1 MSRIEEGLHKLF
13 ESHRVIFWYD
23 DKGEVREDFAQLQM
37 EGVEKIQV
45 EKNPFE
51 IKYKVNKQHP
61 EQKFLLYFDYPR
73 PPYEENWLLDMELA
87 YHVFQTD
94 QEAMFLQELELGFH
108 LKELIGQHILF
119 FKAKERR
126 LKLKELTTKEDSHR
140 EVRYKM
146 LSLVFGVDSLSL
158 STFVLV
164 HISAYADGN
173 ERMDRDLEKYELV
186 DFYWQEI
193 ARVFG
198 FKSDSR
204 SIFELMLE
212 VFQQNFALGKSM
224 GISKESKL
232 LLSQWRDSIQYRTCY
247 DAISGKIAGAIDV
260 EKLLYKATLDQ
271 ISEDELFRLTDL
283 KIIHECQQLILAN
296 SISADRLLQL
306 IKKRENK
313 FWYGEFEDFYQA
325 TWYGAELIASVK
337 KFGKTIYSSFEEGIK
352 NYTERLYQVD
362 QGYRKFIWYYRASK
376 QNRILSDLYERVEK
390 VYSNDW
396 LLEYNNNW
404 QKVIDELED
413 WPTHKMNSQQ
423 QFFNTHIQPFIDKKQ
438 RVFVIISDALRYE
451 CGEELNVR
459 FQSENRYSASLENM
473 VSSIPSYTQLCM
485 ASLLPK
491 KKGLTIQENSDI
503 ALVDGMVSSGLSGR
517 MKVLETNAG
526 VRATA
531 VQADALMAMNA
542 ATEGRT
548 FVKNYDVIYIYHNI
562 IDKRGDD
569 KTSEE
574 TVFEGVEDEINYLID
589 LVKKIS
595 NMNGN
600 SMLITAD
607 HGFVYQHHVLDE
619 SDFSESAYS
628 GELWKENRR
637 FVIGKGLSHDKAVKK
652 FTGAQLN
659 LNEDLE
665 VLIPK
670 SINRL
675 RIKGA
680 GSRFVHGGTTLQEIV
695 IPLIKVNRKREDT
708 TSQVEIDIIQST
720 DRITTNILTVSFL
733 QKELVSEQILP
744 RMIRTGL
751 YAEDGELLSDQFK
764 YTFDFSEGTER
775 QREVKHAFHL
785 GAKASGKYKNQRIK
799 LILEEPI
806 EGTSKWKSYKE
817 YYFSLNISFTSDFD
831 EF

>member
-1 MSRIEEGLHKLF
+1 MSRIEEGLQQLF

-23 DKGEVREDFAQLQM
+23 EKGEVREDFAQLQL

-61 EQKFLLYFDYPR
+61 EQKFLLYFNYSR

-108 LKELIGQHILF
+108 LKELVGQHILF

-158 STFVLV
+158 STFVLA

-173 ERMDRDLEKYELV
+173 ERIDRDLEKYELA

-260 EKLLYKATLDQ
+260 EKLLDKASMDL

-376 QNRILSDLYERVEK
+376 QNRILSDLFDRVEK

-413 WPTHKMNSQQ
+413 WPTHKKNSQQ

-517 MKVLETNAG
+517 MKILETNAG

-531 VQADALMAMNA
+531 VQADVLMAMNA

-799 LILEEPI
+799 LIMEEPI

>member
-1 MSRIEEGLHKLF
+1 
-13 ESHRVIFWYD
+13 
-23 DKGEVREDFAQLQM
+23 
-37 EGVEKIQV
+37 
-45 EKNPFE
+45 
-51 IKYKVNKQHP
+51 
-61 EQKFLLYFDYPR
+61 
-73 PPYEENWLLDMELA
+73 
-87 YHVFQTD
+87 
-94 QEAMFLQELELGFH
+94 
-108 LKELIGQHILF
+108 
-119 FKAKERR
+119 
-126 LKLKELTTKEDSHR
+126 
-140 EVRYKM
+140 
-146 LSLVFGVDSLSL
+146 
-158 STFVLV
+158 
-164 HISAYADGN
+164 
-173 ERMDRDLEKYELV
+173 
-186 DFYWQEI
+186 
-193 ARVFG
+193 
-198 FKSDSR
+198 
-204 SIFELMLE
+204 
-212 VFQQNFALGKSM
+212 
-224 GISKESKL
+224 
-232 LLSQWRDSIQYRTCY
+232 
-247 DAISGKIAGAIDV
+247 
-260 EKLLYKATLDQ
+260 
-271 ISEDELFRLTDL
+271 
-283 KIIHECQQLILAN
+283 
-296 SISADRLLQL
+296 
-306 IKKRENK
+306 
-313 FWYGEFEDFYQA
+313 
-325 TWYGAELIASVK
+325 
-337 KFGKTIYSSFEEGIK
+337 
-352 NYTERLYQVD
+352 
-362 QGYRKFIWYYRASK
+362 
-376 QNRILSDLYERVEK
+376 
-390 VYSNDW
+390 
-396 LLEYNNNW
+396 
-404 QKVIDELED
+404 
-413 WPTHKMNSQQ
+413 
-423 QFFNTHIQPFIDKKQ
+423 
-438 RVFVIISDALRYE
+438 
-451 CGEELNVR
+451 
-459 FQSENRYSASLENM
+459 
-473 VSSIPSYTQLCM
+473 M

-517 MKVLETNAG
+517 MKILETNAG

-531 VQADALMAMNA
+531 VQADVLMAMNA

-799 LILEEPI
+799 LILEEPV
-806 EGTSKWKSYKE
+806 EGTSKWKTYKE

>member
-1 MSRIEEGLHKLF
+1 MSRIEEGLQKLF

-23 DKGEVREDFAQLQM
+23 EKGEVREDFAQLQM

-108 LKELIGQHILF
+108 LKELVGQHILF

-158 STFVLV
+158 STFVLA

-173 ERMDRDLEKYELV
+173 ERMDRDLEKYELA

-247 DAISGKIAGAIDV
+247 NAISGKIADAIAV

-337 KFGKTIYSSFEEGIK
+337 KFGKTTYSSFEEGVK

-413 WPTHKMNSQQ
+413 WPTHKKNSQQ

-438 RVFVIISDALRYE
+438 RIFVIISDALRYE

-459 FQSENRYSASLENM
+459 FQSENRYSSSLENM

-517 MKVLETNAG
+517 MKILETNAG

-531 VQADALMAMNA
+531 VQADVLMAMNA

-574 TVFEGVEDEINYLID
+574 TVFEGVEDEINHLID

-665 VLIPK
+665 VLILK

-799 LILEEPI
+799 LIMEEPI